1 MKPQPGNPSPRMF
14 RLVEDEGIIN
24 RYGFNSVGADAVE
37 DNLKAYRQTQKE
49 QEQNRTIFQ
58 NWLYGSPPQGLLGIN
73 LGKNKT
79 STTPIQDYQALI
91 RQLGPYADYLVINV
105 SSPNTPGLRDLQ
117 ESSSLEALLKGCRS
131 ARDKLQMQPPLLV
144 KLAPD
149 LTDDEL
155 REIAD
160 VLLRLKIDGIILT
173 NTTIQRPSSLM
184 SSNKEETGGLSGRP
198 LQQRSTECIRN
209 LYKWTNGRIPIIGVG
224 GIFEGKDVHEKLR
237 AGASLVQVYSGM
249 VYKGPGMVS
258 KLRHELANLM
268 LQNGQRKLQE
278 VVGIDHDDLYWKKQQ
293 DVAHQNWS
301 KEATILEERM
311 ATKEIV

>member
-1 MKPQPGNPSPRMF
+1 MF

-37 DNLKAYRQTQKE
+37 YNLKAYRQTQKE